1 VTASEPHAVV
11 NALAPDEA
19 REALARC
26 CGSARWVAGMLVR
39 RPFPSTEALHI
50 AADEVWQALGRADFL
65 EAFAAHPKIG
75 EKKAGPTSAWSAE
88 EQGGV
93 ASSGAGVAGTL
104 VALNAAY
111 VTRFGYI
118 FIICAT
124 GKTAGEIL
132 VAGQSRL
139 ANDPETELAVA
150 AAEQARI
157 THLRLEKLAR

>member
-11 NALAPDEA
+11 NALPPDDA

-26 CGSARWVAGMLVR
+26 CGSARWVAGMLGR
-39 RPFPSTEALHI
+39 RPFASNEALHA
-50 AADEVWQALGRADFL
+50 AADEVWQGLGPADFL

-75 EKKAGPTSAWSAE
+75 EKKTSATSAWSAQ
-88 EQGGV
+88 EQAR
-93 ASSGAGVAGTL
+93 ASDASTDAASAL
-104 VALNAAY
+104 RALNETY
-111 VTRFGYI
+111 DQRFGHI

-132 VAGQSRL
+132 TALRARL
-139 ANDPETELAVA
+139 SNDPDTELAVA